1 MNLRDIAKLAN
12 VSISTVSKAF
22 NNADDISEETRE
34 RIFEIAKENGC
45 YGKYHRDH
53 YDKKVIAVI
62 CPEITSSYYCN
73 MIELIQKAVNDRGG
87 EVIISTDGFDQ
98 KKKLELIEYHASYSG
113 VDGIIVYSLQCNLPK
128 YFDVP
133 IISIGN
139 SVDRN
144 IDSIIIHTNSAV
156 NNAIACLKANGHH
169 NIALI
174 TEKLTSSRKKQFEEA
189 MINNRLEPKPE
200 YIFTSNRR
208 FEDAG
213 KQGIEELFKTGHDF
227 SAVVCSYDYIALGAI
242 NKLDEMGLRVPEDVS
257 VVSMLDN
264 SLPKVT
270 KQGISSIKDCSEEL
284 CELACELIYK
294 KFKNKFYHT
303 NKHIELIA
311 TFIDR
316 GTIGPNKRKDNGVV

>member
-12 VSISTVSKAF
+12 VSVSTVSKAF

-34 RIFEIAKENGC
+34 YIFKIAKENGC
-45 YGKYHRDH
+45 YGKYHRDR

-98 KKKLELIEYHASYSG
+98 NRRLELVEYHASFSG
-113 VDGIIVYSLQCNLPK
+113 ADGIIVFPLKYTLPK
-128 YFDVP
+128 HFDVP
-133 IISIGN
+133 IVSIGK
-139 SVDRN
+139 SADRN
-144 IDSIIIHTNSAV
+144 IDSISINTDSAM
-156 NNAIACLKANGHH
+156 NDAIACLKANGHH

-174 TEKLTSSRKKQFEEA
+174 TEKLTSSKIKQFEEM
-189 MINNRLEPKPE
+189 MINNRLEPRPE
-200 YIFTSNRR
+200 YIFTSNHR

-213 KQGIEELFKTGHDF
+213 KQGVEELFKADRSI

-242 NKLDEMGLRVPEDVS
+242 NKLDEMGLKVPEDVS

-270 KQGISSIKDCSEEL
+270 KHGISSIKNCSEEL

-303 NKHIELIA
+303 NKRIELIA
-311 TFIDR
+311 TFIDH
-316 GTIGPNKRKDNGVV
+316 GTIGPNKVKDDNVV